1 MAAWDALDRLMQ
13 TKSEGGVTETE
24 VTDVAV
30 KPNRSP
36 AGVED
41 VTTDTVDAIDLIAA
55 VKAVVVDAL
64 SPVFG
69 PIAISEVPNNPVV
82 YLGLYFSRIR
92 WLRKLDKNDRGR
104 NN

>member
-1 MAAWDALDRLMQ
+1 M
-13 TKSEGGVTETE
+13 ETE

-64 SPVFG
+64 SPLFG
-69 PIAISEVPNNPVV
+69 PTAISEVPNNPVV

>member
-1 MAAWDALDRLMQ
+1 M
-13 TKSEGGVTETE
+13 ETE

-41 VTTDTVDAIDLIAA
+41 VTTDTVDAIDRIAA

-69 PIAISEVPNNPVV
+69 PIAISNAPNNPFANLV
-82 YLGLYFSRIR
+82 LYFSRIR
-92 WLRKLDKNDRGR
+92 WLRKLDKNNRRR